1 MRLTKQILVKATAL
15 GVALIGTM
23 TLAAP
28 ASANSFDTDYGTGG
42 KTTVSYDDKNNE
54 FCVGTGVPSTPVHIY
69 SKIGG
74 QGPVFTL
81 YAGDDTVECVSLK
94 EALEDTPYY
103 YQVEDQKRVAFYS

>member
-1 MRLTKQILVKATAL
+1 MRLTKQSLVKATAL
-15 GVALIGTM
+15 GLALIGTM

-28 ASANSFDTDYGTGG
+28 ASANSFRTDYGI

-94 EALEDTPYY
+94 EALEGTPYY

>member
-1 MRLTKQILVKATAL
+1 MRFTKQNLVKATAL
-15 GVALIGTM
+15 GVALIGAI

-54 FCVGTGVPSTPVHIY
+54 FCVGTGVPNTPVHIY
-69 SKIGG
+69 SQING
-74 QGPVFTL
+74 QGPAFTL

-94 EALEDTPYY
+94 EANEDTSYY